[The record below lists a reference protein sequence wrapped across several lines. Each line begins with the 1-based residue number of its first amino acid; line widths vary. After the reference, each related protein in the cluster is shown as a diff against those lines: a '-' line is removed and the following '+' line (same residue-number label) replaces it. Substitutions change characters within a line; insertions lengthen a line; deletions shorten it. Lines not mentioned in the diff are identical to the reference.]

1 MQCERYL
8 GGYFRAITNAMGQ
21 NMQRDLDTLGLTPT
35 QNMFLHHLWYRQE
48 KLGLPTYAKDL
59 EDYFD
64 IKHSTVSGI
73 LQRMEAAGYVTLQPS
88 PTDRRC
94 KRIGL
99 TEKAMNAVADA
110 IKKIEATEAALV
122 RGMTEA
128 EATELRRLL
137 QLAANNLGVCAPHQ
151 TSSQPKEVP
160 KL

>member
-48 KLGLPTYAKDL
+48 KLGLPSHAKDL

-73 LQRMEAAGYVTLQPS
+73 LQRMEAAG
-88 PTDRRC
+88 
-94 KRIGL
+94 
-99 TEKAMNAVADA
+99 
-110 IKKIEATEAALV
+110 
-122 RGMTEA
+122 
-128 EATELRRLL
+128 
-137 QLAANNLGVCAPHQ
+137 
-151 TSSQPKEVP
+151 
-160 KL
+160 